1 MSAKGDLP
9 LLSQGKANRLK
20 KILKKDW
27 KMKVKIKVNR
37 GIIRTNME
45 IEFEG
50 TTEEFNEFLR
60 HFEIKWA

>member
-1 MSAKGDLP
+1 LP
-9 LLSQGKANRLK
+9 LLSQGKANRLS

-27 KMKVKIKVNR
+27 KMKVKIKVNK
-37 GIIRTNME
+37 GIIRANLE

-60 HFEIKWA
+60 HFELELAS